1 MLVTSLLIINKLTLA
16 DVSKRTVLNNEYN
29 LEIEGVN
36 WENKI
41 DQIDRKKIK
50 KAKVINK
57 FSLNF

>member
-41 DQIDRKKIK
+41 DQIDKKNK
-50 KAKVINK
+50 KSKSN
-57 FSLNF
+57 